1 MRTKAGIQPSDINE
15 TLYTSVSKKYMIN
28 GIKIHTKVRIL
39 ILLLSIVA
47 IALSCFTYDHIKK
60 TNKEKRISILRA
72 DADKKT
78 AYMNAYFDQAVN
90 AIRLIQGMVIL
101 RRKIDD
107 QNKGLSASTITQNE
121 EIIDKDQSMLQ
132 VANLI
137 RLQEAIFGFEHIL
150 IISPEGSIKVSTLG
164 LSGNFTDPD
173 GVTFKKSQKGIYVS
187 LVQQDNI
194 GYHTYVGGPV
204 KTHQGTQLLLI
215 KLNLNEVFKIFSDQK
230 ETGNAGEIF
239 LAQPDPYQKDISL
252 LNPVSNKFLIK
263 AIREDFHLT
272 KESTGAGST
281 IALPQSKELRENLVF
296 EEIQNINHTNL
307 FLVTQLDADEG
318 LGNGNQFF
326 FIFWAPALCVIT
338 FLILL
343 GINLSRSSI
352 GPVISLNH
360 KPGLVRH
367 EILGGSAE
375 KYNRD
380 EVDQHEREAISLN
393 PTFNEKPE
401 FLPMES
407 YEIAERK
414 MIELDFQRKNRKI
427 TESIIYAKR
436 IQSAILPNARLINRV
451 LPDSF
456 ILYKPLDVVSGD
468 FPWFAQV
475 KNEIFIAAVDCTGH
489 GVPGALLSLIGY
501 FLLNDIVRS
510 RKVTEPGK
518 ILDLLDEGVTA
529 TLRQDEEASTKDGM
543 DISFCKINL
552 ARREL
557 EYAGAH
563 RPLYIMKS
571 GVLEEIKGNK
581 FPIGGGIFKNQ
592 TNFTNFKIKLSK
604 GDSIYFCSDGFP
616 DQFGGPQTRKFGQ
629 RKMRLIMEKIYMLPM
644 KEAMQVFEDEWT
656 TWKGHEKQT
665 DDVLLMGV
673 KF

>member
-1 MRTKAGIQPSDINE
+1 
-15 TLYTSVSKKYMIN
+15 
-28 GIKIHTKVRIL
+28 
-39 ILLLSIVA
+39 
-47 IALSCFTYDHIKK
+47 
-60 TNKEKRISILRA
+60 
-72 DADKKT
+72 
-78 AYMNAYFDQAVN
+78 MNAYFDQAVN
-90 AIRLIQGMVIL
+90 AIRVIQGVVTL
-101 RRKIDD
+101 QRKTDD

-121 EIIDKDQSMLQ
+121 ELIDNDQSMLQ
-132 VANLI
+132 VDDLI
-137 RLQEAIFGFEHIL
+137 RLQEEIFGFEHIL

-173 GVTFKKSQKGIYVS
+173 GVTFKKSQTGIYVS
-187 LVQQDNI
+187 HVRQDNI
-194 GYHTYVGGPV
+194 GYHSYVAGPV

-215 KLNLNEVFKIFSDQK
+215 KLNLNEVFKIFSDKK
-230 ETGNAGEIF
+230 ETGHAGEIF
-239 LAQPDPYQKDISL
+239 LAQHDPSQKDISL

-263 AIREDFHLT
+263 AIRENSHLT
-272 KESTGAGST
+272 KKSAAAGST
-281 IALPQSKELRENLVF
+281 IALPQSKEFRDNPVF

-307 FLVTQLDADEG
+307 FLVAQLDADEA
-318 LGNGNQFF
+318 LGNANQFF

-338 FLILL
+338 FLTLL
-343 GINLSRSSI
+343 GINLSRSSTM
-352 GPVISLNH
+352 PVISPIH
-360 KPGLVRH
+360 KPDLVRH
-367 EILGGSAE
+367 EILGGSVE
-375 KYNRD
+375 KYNLD
-380 EVDQHEREAISLN
+380 EVDQQEGEAISLK
-393 PTFNEKPE
+393 PTFTEKPE
-401 FLPMES
+401 FMPMES

-552 ARREL
+552 ARREV

-629 RKMRLIMEKIYMLPM
+629 RKMREIMEKIYILPM

-673 KF
+673 RF